1 VLARE
6 LHHTSETI
14 ETLSGGSRQ
23 TAETRPGYWSAV
35 DDANPVATNRN
46 ASRKT
51 RAHKGD
57 RTMKTM
63 ILALAAILGI
73 AAGAATL
80 TTEAHASKTYLF
92 QAAQYGNG

>member
-1 VLARE
+1 
-6 LHHTSETI
+6 
-14 ETLSGGSRQ
+14 
-23 TAETRPGYWSAV
+23 
-35 DDANPVATNRN
+35 
-46 ASRKT
+46 
-51 RAHKGD
+51 
-57 RTMKTM
+57 MKTM